1 MNNPPPD
8 WFLSPGRS
16 DLKEDEKKTLNV
28 FIIDNLKDLLWAFRK
43 AAALKQTAFIS
54 FLFA

>member
-1 MNNPPPD
+1 MNNPPD
-8 WFLSPGRS
+8 WFLSTGRS
-16 DLKEDEKKTLNV
+16 DLKEQEKTLNA

-54 FLFA
+54 FLFV